1 MAWRGKRQRSVE
13 AKYVSV
19 PQRAIA
25 GVHGQQSQH
34 LTIERVQNLG
44 NQRNRLLRRLTRA
57 SSTIRIVARESR

>member
-1 MAWRGKRQRSVE
+1 MTWRGNRQRSVE

-44 NQRNRLLRRLTRA
+44 N
-57 SSTIRIVARESR
+57 E